1 MQSVNLSQLIAA
13 RIAAKRAEDAAV
25 QARRDVDAQI
35 ADFLRDASKP
45 EGSVSQKTDDGF
57 KVTCTYKIDRKVET
71 EALQKAWDKLTADQQ
86 AAFKWSA
93 SVSVT
98 GLRKLDDK
106 AQAAVGKLIT
116 ANPATPSI
124 TIEAV

>member
-1 MQSVNLSQLIAA
+1 MQSLTISQLIAA
-13 RIAAKRAEDAAV
+13 RIAAKRAEDHAI

-35 ADFLRDASKP
+35 ADYLRDATKP
-45 EGSVSQKTDDGF
+45 EGSVSQKTEDGY
-57 KVTCTYKIDRKVET
+57 KVTCTYKVDRKVDT
-71 EALQKAWDKLTADQQ
+71 DALQKAWDKLTADQQ
-86 AAFKWSA
+86 SAFKWSA

-106 AQAAVGKLIT
+106 AQVAVGKLIT
-116 ANPATPSI
+116 AKPATPSI